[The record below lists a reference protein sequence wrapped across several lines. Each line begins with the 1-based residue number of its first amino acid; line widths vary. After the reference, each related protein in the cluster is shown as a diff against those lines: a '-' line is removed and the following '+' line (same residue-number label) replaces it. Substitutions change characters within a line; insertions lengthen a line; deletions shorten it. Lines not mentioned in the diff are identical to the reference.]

1 MKKLLL
7 NLTIVGILAAGCGKD
22 LADPDPNALT
32 PEQQKIQAL
41 LESGGY
47 LQITENSKHLESVDT
62 LEKIHVNEY
71 KDPEMVDITNTTG
84 GFAVKTRKTYDIAEN
99 PIEFA
104 TYNPWTD
111 LYPGALVQGRTLRD
125 GVPSTIPIIGKRKP
139 GRVYL
144 SAVTGNADVD
154 EWYKDVEMRPSSVTQ
169 AMNELLSQHLNSN
182 LGAQYSL
189 EIAQVQSI
197 EEMAY
202 KLDLN
207 IDLWGAELRSSFGG
221 SFSETKNYVA
231 VTFRQIYFT
240 MSYEAQEGF
249 IGVFTD
255 DITEQDLKNYTGNG
269 NPICFV
275 SSVSYGRAYVL
286 LYESSESAQQLK
298 RSLSAA
304 YSSLEMSYG
313 QKEKKTVNESKCTVV
328 QLGGDPKAGLE
339 VALGNFDKIKDFLSD
354 GSIVSDVN
362 VGVPISYKIN
372 HLADNTTARLTNTL
386 SYTFTSQEFYPD
398 SVQNN
403 IVIDI
408 FNIKASSGS
417 GGTISNYSNFT
428 ISSLSIYYD
437 DGQKIEVISTP
448 VTVPLKG
455 GMNYPMYY
463 YRLFEKVKSSSRI
476 RIECKIKAHHQ
487 SYGHGKW
494 GQGGTHEGN
503 PEYTLVQDFEY
514 NKNDSKWQPVTST
527 DPAVRHKPFESLNYT
542 LSGGGMNTDVSLYY
556 RFYCDGRIYDYQ
568 TDGQ

>member
-47 LQITENSKHLESVDT
+47 LQITENRKHLESVDT
-62 LEKIHVNEY
+62 LENHKDEPSY
-71 KDPEMVDITNTTG
+71 TDPETG
-84 GFAVKTRKTYDIAEN
+84 IQNNAGGYSVKTRKTYDIAEN
-99 PIEFA
+99 PREFA

-125 GVPSTIPIIGKRKP
+125 GVPSTIPIVGKRRP

-169 AMNELLSQHLNSN
+169 AMNELLSQHLHSN

-189 EIAQVQSI
+189 EIEQVQSI

-207 IDLWGAELRSSFGG
+207 VDMWGAELQSSFGG
-221 SFSETKNYVA
+221 SFSETKSYVA
-231 VTFRQIYFT
+231 VMFRQIYFT

-269 NPICFV
+269 NPICYV

-286 LYESSESAQQLK
+286 LYESTASVQQLK

-313 QKEKKTVNESKCTVV
+313 SQEKKTVNESKCTVV
-328 QLGGDPKAGLE
+328 QLGGDPQAGLE
-339 VALGNFDKIKDFLSD
+339 VALGSFDKIRDFLID

-372 HLADNTTARLTNTL
+372 HLADNTAAMLTNTL
-386 SYTFTSQEFYPD
+386 SYTFTSQEFYPNEPL
-398 SVQNN
+398 NN
-403 IVIDI
+403 VVIDI
-408 FNIKASSGS
+408 FNIKASPGS

-428 ISSLSIYYD
+428 ISSLSIHYD
-437 DGQKIEVISTP
+437 NGQEVKVIGSP

-463 YRLFEKVKSSSRI
+463 YRVFEKVKTEYRI

-514 NKNDSKWQPVTST
+514 NENDSKWQPVTST

-542 LSGGGMNTDVSLYY
+542 LSGGGMETDVSLYY

-568 TDGQ
+568 TDGH